1 MCSMDRCVLKS
12 KLTRTVAWSIVTRIT
27 QGWVNQD
34 YKGEMMENKV
44 YVGIDVSKDK
54 VDVALFPDGVTWTVA
69 QDEAGLEEL
78 VRKLK
83 KIKPEL
89 VVLEATGGYE
99 TRVATMMAV
108 AGLPVSVVNPRQVR
122 DFARAKGI
130 LAKTDRLDACVISQF
145 AEAMKPERWRP

>member
-1 MCSMDRCVLKS
+1 M
-12 KLTRTVAWSIVTRIT
+12 

-83 KIKPEL
+83 KIKP
-89 VVLEATGGYE
+89 
-99 TRVATMMAV
+99 
-108 AGLPVSVVNPRQVR
+108 
-122 DFARAKGI
+122 
-130 LAKTDRLDACVISQF
+130 
-145 AEAMKPERWRP
+145 